1 MRLPTERRKT
11 HNIVE
16 NGTSSDTFYPVLG
29 CSFAALNRLGYS
41 IVSGSTEAQFTMT
54 RLWFNGGSIYHDSI
68 TVQDADGSGIKC
80 CHHRVKMCT
89 NLYKSEAIK

>member
-29 CSFAALNRLGYS
+29 CSFVALNRLGYS
-41 IVSGSTEAQFTMT
+41 IVFGSTEAQFTMT
-54 RLWFNGGSIYHDSI
+54 QSQCRMQMAPASSVAI
-68 TVQDADGSGIKC
+68 TVLKC
-80 CHHRVKMCT
+80 ARTCIR
-89 NLYKSEAIK
+89 LRQSSSPW